1 MGAPYTPS
9 ATSGPCYDKR
19 GTDST
24 SDDGPC
30 KLEDGTTAFSDTVVQ
45 GSESVATAGKVIHAT
60 STAQSGT
67 YTTSDVSSGTSG
79 AITLAADTS
88 TVKSL
93 RVMYKTGTTQ
103 GLRAVTGGTGF
114 VPFGVAANFATT
126 PAKVTMEV
134 MDSTGTFVG
143 SGSAS
148 STL

>member
-1 MGAPYTPS
+1 MG
-9 ATSGPCYDKR
+9 
-19 GTDST
+19 
-24 SDDGPC
+24 
-30 KLEDGTTAFSDTVVQ
+30 TVVQ

-60 STAQSGT
+60 STSQSGT
-67 YTTSDVSSGTSG
+67 YTTSDVSSWTSG
-79 AITLAADTS
+79 AITLATDTS

-103 GLRAVTGGTGF
+103 GLRAVTGGSWF